1 MKTMYLKFKNRVK
14 DIFTENP
21 EELKEKMMEE
31 NVCKTTDEF
40 D

>member
-1 MKTMYLKFKNRVK
+1 MKTMYLKFKNQVK
-14 DIFTENP
+14 DIFTEDP
-21 EELKEKMMEE
+21 EEIKEKMMEE